1 MKRQNYKDRLAE
13 AEGKKKSMVKK
24 TQTTK
29 DRLDEAEPKKRK
41 THRMKDGTLHTG
53 ATHTKNSKVVKEPKK
68 MKKQTTKDRLAEAE
82 GKKKSMVKKTQTTK
96 DRLDE
101 AEPNETIK
109 IGKETITFKK
119 GGLHDSL
126 KVPNT
131 YKFSKDQI
139 ERYAKK
145 EVGSSIRINKNTIVI
160 TKKIAKQI
168 DLAKTLMGFKKKGSK
183 K

>member
-1 MKRQNYKDRLAE
+1 MKKQNYSDRLAE

-29 DRLDEAEPKKRK
+29 DRLDEAEPKR
-41 THRMKDGTLHTG
+41 
-53 ATHTKNSKVVKEPKK
+53 
-68 MKKQTTKDRLAEAE
+68 
-82 GKKKSMVKKTQTTK
+82 KKT
-96 DRLDE
+96 
-101 AEPNETIK
+101 ETIK